1 MHAFGETM
9 KFSMLIALA
18 GIFGSLSAG
27 IAAADTYIYTGVP
40 YTVATNHTAA
50 DCAPVGGCSDYTTTE
65 KIAGSFTT
73 AAPLAPNMVN
83 QAVTPTA
90 YSFTDGI
97 NTFDSTDPAAR
108 LASLQITTDGS
119 GTITQWFVVLE
130 RWRDGGGL
138 TPPHTQT
145 TADATTP
152 NARLNILTLDAPG
165 DIAANGAYCL
175 AYVSDFDD
183 CGDAESDTFTS
194 FGVNATP
201 GVWTLPPPV
210 PALPGK
216 MLIFFFALLGTA
228 GFLGARR
235 RFGF

>member
-1 MHAFGETM
+1 M

-27 IAAADTYIYTGVP
+27 IAAAETYTYTGAP
-40 YTVATNHTAA
+40 YTVATNHTAS
-50 DCAPVGGCSDYTTTE
+50 DCAPVGGCSDYTITE
-65 KIAGSFTT
+65 QITGSFTT
-73 AAPLAPNMVN
+73 AGPLAPNMVN

-90 YSFTDGI
+90 YSFTDGV
-97 NTFDSTDPAAR
+97 NTFASTDQAIR
-108 LASLQITTDGS
+108 LAALQISTDG
-119 GTITQWFVVLE
+119 GGKITQSFVVVE

-145 TADATTP
+145 TPDATTP
-152 NARLNILTLDAPG
+152 NARLNSITLDAPG

-183 CGDAESDTFTS
+183 CGDFEGDTFTS
-194 FGVNATP
+194 IGVNATP
-201 GVWTLPPPV
+201 GIWTVPPPV

-216 MLIFFFALLGTA
+216 MLIVFFALLGTA
-228 GFLGARR
+228 GLLGARR